1 MWELHV
7 LYDYMIFD
15 INFQLHLVVVPASA
29 TLQAA
34 ALHQKE
40 IIAKQLMEI
49 ATVIQFAI
57 IMVTVVKMCTVLQ
70 VIHWSIN

>member
-1 MWELHV
+1 MRITCIY
-7 LYDYMIFD
+7 YDYVIFD
-15 INFQLHLVVVPASA
+15 INYFQLHLVIVPASA

-49 ATVIQFAI
+49 ATVIQFVI
-57 IMVTVVKMCTVLQ
+57 FMVTVVKMSTVLQ
-70 VIHWSIN
+70 VIH